1 MRFIFPIIATVVLA
15 GCAAQVPNSGAGAG
29 VGFDSLQEFQ
39 GRQQEQL
46 AQPVPLTQGGEISEE
61 TVTTGPE
68 LPTATGTELPTIEPV
83 EPVAEPNVAPIQLN
97 QNNPGLSDEQ
107 NFDAVT
113 ARETIEGA
121 AQRRAAQQQAYR
133 VIAPTALPTRT
144 GGSGASIVAFA
155 LSTTNVVGQGIYQRT
170 GSGNRFQRNCAKYA
184 SSDLAQ
190 QAFLSKGGP
199 ERDRQG
205 LDPDGDGF
213 ACFWDPAPFRQA
225 MRN

>member
-1 MRFIFPIIATVVLA
+1 MRFIFPIIATIVLA
-15 GCAAQVPNSGAGAG
+15 GCAAQVPNSGAG

-46 AQPVPLTQGGEISEE
+46 AQPVPLTTGGEISDE
-61 TVTTGPE
+61 TVVTGPE
-68 LPTATGTELPTIEPV
+68 LPVVTGTQIPTIEH
-83 EPVAEPNVAPIQLN
+83 VADPNAPIAPPVQLN

-121 AQRRAAQQQAYR
+121 AQRRAAQQQAYQ

-144 GGSGASIVAFA
+144 GGTGASIVAFA
-155 LSTTNVVGQGIYQRT
+155 LSTTNLVGQGIYQRS
-170 GSGNRFQRNCAKYA
+170 GSGNRFQRNCAKFA

-190 QAFLSKGGP
+190 QAFLKKGGP